1 MIYRIIYIPGV
12 PMKRKQLIIFSVVII
27 FSILILIL
35 SILSLVFDEYLAARI
50 DVIGIRI
57 AAIIIA
63 FASFGSSTLFS
74 LLILHHNTTVSQI
87 NDDLNKRAEL
97 FRELQFTSS
106 NYSII
111 EFMDRMLIYNES
123 ERYVER
129 YVLKKDYVFH
139 MVEQGIDIDDVTNNF
154 DSYAFFSF
162 KVPYKVVEGKLISKI
177 SFKQI
182 YFERDQ
188 KRFFFVPPKTHTYSR
203 AFLLYNE
210 QTKRN
215 NIIINLIV
223 RKDSSFFIPE
233 EINIFS
239 KIKMDLT
246 IVSLLG
252 VGIHGMSELYFTNPV
267 KIEGD
272 LTNTYKINSSNFI
285 LKGMPFLIQDQND

>member
-1 MIYRIIYIPGV
+1 
-12 PMKRKQLIIFSVVII
+12 MKRRQLIIFGVVVVFSVLV
-27 FSILILIL
+27 LIL
-35 SILSLVFDEYLAARI
+35 SVLALIFDDFLASTI

-57 AAIIIA
+57 AAIVIA

-87 NDDLNKRAEL
+87 NDDINERAEL

-123 ERYVER
+123 ERYIER
-129 YVLKKDYVFH
+129 YVQRKDYVFH
-139 MVEQGIDIDDVTNNF
+139 MVEKDVDIEHVSQNIHQ
-154 DSYAFFSF
+154 YEYFSF
-162 KVPYKVVEGKLISKI
+162 KIPYRVVEGKLISKI
-177 SFKQI
+177 TFSQI
-182 YFERDQ
+182 YFERDNT
-188 KRFFFVPPKTHTYSR
+188 RFFFVPPKNHTYSR

-215 NIIINLIV
+215 NVIINLIV
-223 RKDSSFFIPE
+223 KKGSTFFVPA

-239 KIKMDLT
+239 KIKMDMT

-285 LKGMPFLIQDQND
+285 LKGMPFLSNEDQQA

>member
-1 MIYRIIYIPGV
+1 MIYRIIYIPVV

-35 SILSLVFDEYLAARI
+35 SSLSLVFDEYLAARI

-97 FRELQFTSS
+97 FRNLQFTSS

-129 YVLKKDYVFH
+129 YIQKKDYVFH
-139 MVEQGIDIDDVTNNF
+139 MVEDDVDIDHVSNNI
-154 DSYAFFSF
+154 DQYKYFSF
-162 KVPYKVVEGKLISKI
+162 KIPYRVIEGKLISKI
-177 SFKQI
+177 TFNQI
-182 YFERDQ
+182 YFERDT
-188 KRFFFVPPKTHTYSR
+188 KRYFFVPPKNHANSR

-215 NIIINLIV
+215 NVIINLIV
-223 RKDSSFFIPE
+223 KKDSTFFIPS

-239 KIKMDLT
+239 KIKMNMT

-252 VGIHGMSELYFTNPV
+252 VGIHGMSELYFTNRS
-267 KIEGD
+267 EEH
-272 LTNTYKINSSNFI
+272 TS
-285 LKGMPFLIQDQND
+285 

>member
-1 MIYRIIYIPGV
+1 MKKRQNVIYI
-12 PMKRKQLIIFSVVII
+12 VVIAI
-27 FSILILIL
+27 SMIVLTL
-35 SILSLVFDEYLAARI
+35 SLFALVFDEVLASHI

-63 FASFGSSTLFS
+63 FGSFASSTLFS
-74 LLILHHNTTVSQI
+74 LLILRHNVTVSQA
-87 NDDLNKRAEL
+87 NDDLNRRAQL
-97 FRELQFTSS
+97 FRDLQFTSS

-123 ERYVER
+123 QRYVER
-129 YVLKKDYVFH
+129 YIQKKDYVFH
-139 MVEQGIDIDDVTNNF
+139 MFERDVDIDHVSENISD
-154 DSYAFFSF
+154 YEFFSF
-162 KVPYKVVEGKLISKI
+162 KIPYKVVEGKLISKI
-177 SFKQI
+177 TFTQI
-182 YFERDQ
+182 YFERDNT
-188 KRFFFVPPKTHTYSR
+188 RFFFVPPKNFDYSR

-215 NIIINLIV
+215 NVIINLII
-223 RKDSSFFIPE
+223 KKGSSFFIPE

-239 KIKMDLT
+239 KIKMDIT

-285 LKGMPFLIQDQND
+285 LKGMPFLSEEDQQS

>member
-12 PMKRKQLIIFSVVII
+12 PMKRKQLIIFSVVIT
-27 FSILILIL
+27 FSVLILIL

-129 YVLKKDYVFH
+129 YVLKYLIRWLRVNLSLKFLLIKSILKETKKD
-139 MVEQGIDIDDVTNNF
+139 
-154 DSYAFFSF
+154 FSL
-162 KVPYKVVEGKLISKI
+162 YHLKLI
-177 SFKQI
+177 
-182 YFERDQ
+182 
-188 KRFFFVPPKTHTYSR
+188 H
-203 AFLLYNE
+203 
-210 QTKRN
+210 
-215 NIIINLIV
+215 IV
-223 RKDSSFFIPE
+223 AHF
-233 EINIFS
+233 
-239 KIKMDLT
+239 
-246 IVSLLG
+246 
-252 VGIHGMSELYFTNPV
+252 YFTMN
-267 KIEGD
+267 KQNATMSS
-272 LTNTYKINSSNFI
+272 LT
-285 LKGMPFLIQDQND
+285 

>member
-1 MIYRIIYIPGV
+1 
-12 PMKRKQLIIFSVVII
+12 MKRKQLIIFGVVVVFSVLV
-27 FSILILIL
+27 LIL
-35 SILSLVFDEYLAARI
+35 SVLALIFDDFLASTI

-57 AAIIIA
+57 AAIVIA

-87 NDDLNKRAEL
+87 NDDINERAEL

-123 ERYVER
+123 ERYIER
-129 YVLKKDYVFH
+129 YVQRKDYVFH
-139 MVEQGIDIDDVTNNF
+139 MVEKDVDIEHVSQNIHQ
-154 DSYAFFSF
+154 YEYFSF
-162 KVPYKVVEGKLISKI
+162 KIPYRVVEGKLISKI
-177 SFKQI
+177 TFSQI
-182 YFERDQ
+182 YFERDNT
-188 KRFFFVPPKTHTYSR
+188 RFFFVPPKNHTYSR

-215 NIIINLIV
+215 NVIINLIV
-223 RKDSSFFIPE
+223 KKGSTFFVPA

-239 KIKMDLT
+239 KIKMDMT

-285 LKGMPFLIQDQND
+285 LKGMPFLSNEDQQA

>member
-1 MIYRIIYIPGV
+1 
-12 PMKRKQLIIFSVVII
+12 MKRRQLIIFGVVVVFSVLV
-27 FSILILIL
+27 LIL
-35 SILSLVFDEYLAARI
+35 SVLALIFDDFLASTI

-57 AAIIIA
+57 AAIVIA

-111 EFMDRMLIYNES
+111 EFMDRMLIFNES

-129 YVLKKDYVFH
+129 YVQRKDYVFH
-139 MVEQGIDIDDVTNNF
+139 MVEQSVDINHASEHTDQYEF
-154 DSYAFFSF
+154 YSF
-162 KVPYKVVEGKLISKI
+162 KIPYRVVEGKLISKI
-177 SFKQI
+177 TFSQI
-182 YFERDQ
+182 YFERDNT
-188 KRFFFVPPKTHTYSR
+188 RFFFVPPKNYTYSR

-215 NIIINLIV
+215 NVIINLIV
-223 RKDSSFFIPE
+223 KKGSSFFIPA

-239 KIKMDLT
+239 KIKMDMT

-252 VGIHGMSELYFTNPV
+252 VSIHGMSELYFTNPV

-285 LKGMPFLIQDQND
+285 LKGMPYLSKEDQQ

>member
-1 MIYRIIYIPGV
+1 
-12 PMKRKQLIIFSVVII
+12 MKRKQIFIFSIVIIFSV
-27 FSILILIL
+27 FILISSVLA
-35 SILSLVFDEYLAARI
+35 LVFDQQLAAAI

-87 NDDLNKRAEL
+87 NDDQNQRAEL

-123 ERYVER
+123 ERYIER
-129 YVLKKDYVFH
+129 YILKNDYVFH
-139 MVEQGIDIDDVTNNF
+139 MVEQGLDIEYVSKHIEQYEF
-154 DSYAFFSF
+154 YSF
-162 KVPYKVVEGKLISKI
+162 KIPYRVVEGKLISKI
-177 SFKQI
+177 TFNQI
-182 YFERDQ
+182 YFERDN
-188 KRFFFVPPKTHTYSR
+188 KRYFFIPPNNFKHSR

-215 NIIINLIV
+215 NVIINLIV
-223 RKDSSFFIPE
+223 KKDSTFFIPS

-246 IVSLLG
+246 ITSLLG
-252 VGIHGMSELYFTNPV
+252 VSIHGMSELYFTNPV

-285 LKGMPFLIQDQND
+285 VKAMPYLEKDFEDK